1 MGPIGCLCLLIDPGI
16 GLPFRLVSRP
26 ALADDSFPTLRTRRL
41 SDHPLGHEGEQ
52 FRLPHRTNR
61 RRAESHFHGTLSA
74 RPPSHLLRPCFH
86 AALSPPFALLFVGP
100 PRLSSPPSPSRPP
113 PPPRSKKAL
122 PPPP

>member
-1 MGPIGCLCLLIDPGI
+1 MGPIGCLCVLIDPRI

-74 RPPSHLLRPCFH
+74 PPPSHALRP
-86 AALSPPFALLFVGP
+86 
-100 PRLSSPPSPSRPP
+100 SSHS
-113 PPPRSKKAL
+113 AL
-122 PPPP
+122 PPPFPLPFSGASACP

>member
-74 RPPSHLLRPCFH
+74 RPPSHVLPLCSP
-86 AALSPPFALLFVGP
+86 AALHAPFAFPLLCAAAVPSHLTPYRTPSPPPTDNV
-100 PRLSSPPSPSRPP
+100 
-113 PPPRSKKAL
+113 
-122 PPPP
+122 

>member
-1 MGPIGCLCLLIDPGI
+1 MGPIGCLCVLIDPRI

-74 RPPSHLLRPCFH
+74 RPPSPLLPRCSH
-86 AALSPPFALLFVGP
+86 ASLPAHSSCAFGWAARFPSLPPP
-100 PRLSSPPSPSRPP
+100 YSTP
-113 PPPRSKKAL
+113 PPPRRKK
-122 PPPP
+122 